1 MRRPRRERS
10 AREQLLRDMPEK
22 QLQQQ
27 VLDAA
32 RYLGYMCYH
41 TYDARRS
48 EPGFPDAILLGTG
61 PRAGRLVVLECK
73 TETGRLTQAQLTW
86 LGAWMQVP
94 AAVVMVVRPRD
105 VDEVLQVLQG
115 GER

>member
-1 MRRPRRERS
+1 
-10 AREQLLRDMPEK
+10 MPEK

-32 RYLGYMCYH
+32 KYLGYLVYH
-41 TYDARRS
+41 VFDSRRS
-48 EPGFPDAILLGTG
+48 EPGFPDAILVGTG
-61 PRAGRLVVLECK
+61 RFAGRLIVLEFK
-73 TETGRLTQAQLTW
+73 TETGRPTQAQLTW